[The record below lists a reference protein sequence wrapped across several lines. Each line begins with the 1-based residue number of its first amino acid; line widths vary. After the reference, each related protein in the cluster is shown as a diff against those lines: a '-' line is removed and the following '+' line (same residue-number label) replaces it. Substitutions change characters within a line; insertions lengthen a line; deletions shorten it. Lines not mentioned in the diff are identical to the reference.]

1 MLITD
6 YHAKYFAYELT
17 RQRRGGDVDRISQS
31 LFDASV
37 DLNPH
42 QIDAA
47 LFALANPLVKGVILA
62 DEVGLGKTIEA
73 ALVLSQY
80 WAERRRRLIVV
91 CPAALRK
98 QWSNELAE
106 KFHLPSQVLD
116 SRTWKAMRKEGIAD
130 PFNQATITII
140 SYNFAAS
147 MADSLRLIPW
157 DLVVFDEAHKLRNA
171 HRDSHRTGQAIK
183 KAFGPSNK
191 LLLTATPL
199 QNSLMEL
206 YGLSTVI
213 DTQLFG
219 DAQSFRRQY
228 LRGGEDIEGLRERI
242 KGFVK
247 RTLRRDVL
255 EYIRYT
261 ERKALTV
268 PFVPSE
274 DEQRLYY
281 LVSAYLQRE
290 FSYGVPRQQRHLVTL
305 VVRKLLASST
315 SAIINTL
322 ETMIDRLKK
331 LEAEQSADD
340 NWLQTL
346 IGGEELESELLD
358 ELTEVPVNYE
368 TERQGDSAASGSEAV
383 VDETE
388 DTPVELD
395 KLKAEIAELEQYL
408 DLAHRITIDAK
419 SESLLTALEQ
429 GFQHMASNGAQRKAV
444 IFTESRR
451 TQDYLQQYLERHG
464 FRGKV
469 ATFSGT
475 NNNATTSAIYQR
487 WLMNNAGSDQITGS
501 PAVDRRTALIDHFR
515 EDAEILIA
523 TEAAAEGVNLQFC
536 SLVINYD
543 LPWNP
548 QRVEQRIGRCHRYG
562 QKFDV
567 VVINFLNQKNEADR
581 RVLEL
586 LSEKFHLFDGLFG
599 ASDEVLG
606 RIESGV
612 DFEKRIAAIY
622 SSCRSEAQIDAAFN
636 DLQKEL
642 EDSINQKMQETQE
655 KLLEHFDA
663 RIHDLLK
670 VQRERAEQQLDR
682 ISRLFWQLSRH
693 QLQPYAQFDEQH
705 LRFELL
711 NSPVAN
717 APNGD
722 YALIR
727 KGEDVPDHV
736 HLYRLGHPLGEYVLD
751 TGRRSNTP
759 VVTLNFNLSESPLK
773 LSGLESVSS
782 KSGWLE
788 LNLLELESFQREE
801 HLVFTGVTDEQ
812 KLLDQE
818 QCELLFQL
826 TATVSE
832 DAQKSAQSSSEVLE
846 FLSNTVSRQLDA
858 TLSRMLDENNEYFQR
873 ERDKLDA
880 WADDQLRNAE
890 KQLEDT
896 RTQIKDAKRRARLS
910 ETVEEQKQA
919 QKNLKQLEKKQ
930 RRQRQEIFDVEDQ
943 IEARRDQLIEALEQQ
958 MHQRS
963 SSHQLFRIRWQFV

>member
-1 MLITD
+1 MSITD

-17 RQRRGGDVDRISQS
+17 RQRRGGDVGRLTQS

-47 LFALANPLVKGVILA
+47 LFALQNPLVKGVILA

-73 ALVLSQY
+73 ALVLAQY

-98 QWSNELAE
+98 QWANELAE

-116 SRTWKAMRKEGIAD
+116 ARTYKELRKQGVAD
-130 PFNQATITII
+130 PFDQPGVNVI
-140 SYNFAAS
+140 SYNFAARMS
-147 MADSLRLIPW
+147 EKLRLTPW

-171 HRDSHRTGQAIK
+171 HRESHRTGQAIK
-183 KAFGPSNK
+183 EAFGACNK

-213 DTQLFG
+213 DSQLFG
-219 DAQSFRRQY
+219 DALSFRRQY
-228 LRGGEDIEGLRERI
+228 LRGGEDLEGLKDRLQE
-242 KGFVK
+242 FTK
-247 RTLRRDVL
+247 RTLRKQVL

-261 ERKALTV
+261 QRRAITI
-268 PFVPSE
+268 PFAPSE
-274 DEQRLYY
+274 DELRLYH

-290 FSYGVPRQQRHLVTL
+290 NTYGVPQQQRHLVTL

-322 ETMIDRLKK
+322 ETMIERLKR
-331 LEAEQSADD
+331 LEQTQEDED
-340 NWLQTL
+340 NWLEKL
-346 IGGEELESELLD
+346 VGSEDVEDDFLD
-358 ELTEVPVNYE
+358 EAADGE
-368 TERQGDSAASGSEAV
+368 GDYQVEQL
-383 VDETE
+383 DE
-388 DTPVELD
+388 PIQLGR
-395 KLKAEIAELEQYL
+395 LRGEIAELEQYL
-408 DLAHRITIDAK
+408 DLAHRITEDAK
-419 SESLLTALEQ
+419 SGALLNALEQ
-429 GFQHMASNGAQRKAV
+429 GFRHMTEMGAERKAV

-451 TQDYLQQYLERHG
+451 TQDYLLKYLERHDYL
-464 FRGKV
+464 GKV

-475 NNNATTSAIYQR
+475 NNSSTTQAIYKR
-487 WLMNNAGSDQITGS
+487 WLTRNEGSDQVTGS
-501 PAVDRRTALIDHFR
+501 PAVDRRTAIIDHFR
-515 EDAEILIA
+515 DDAEILIA

-536 SLVINYD
+536 SLVVNYD

-622 SSCRSEAQIDAAFN
+622 DTCRSQAQIEQAFN

-642 EDSINQKMQETQE
+642 EESINRRMQETQE

-663 RIHDLLK
+663 QIHDLLK
-670 VQRERAEQQLDR
+670 IQRERAEQQLDR
-682 ISRLFWQLSRH
+682 VSRLFWQLTRH
-693 QLQPYAQFDEQH
+693 QLAPFATFDENR
-705 LRFELL
+705 LAFEL
-711 NSPVAN
+711 NESPLTKVPTGA
-717 APNGD
+717 
-722 YALIR
+722 YELIR
-727 KGEDVPDHV
+727 KGEKPSEHA
-736 HLYRLGHPLGEYVLD
+736 HLYRLSHPLGEYVLD
-751 TGRRSNTP
+751 TGRRLETP
-759 VVTLNFNLSESPLK
+759 VTEMVFNLSGHEAK
-773 LSGLESVSS
+773 LSALQNLPE

-788 LNLLELESFQREE
+788 LNLLELQSFQREE
-801 HLVFTGVTDEQ
+801 HLVFTAVTDAGQ
-812 KLLDQE
+812 LLDEE
-818 QCELLFQL
+818 QCELFFRLQ
-826 TATVSE
+826 
-832 DAQKSAQSSSEVLE
+832 SEVLSNDADGPVQQPGRQ
-846 FLSNTVSRQLDA
+846 LSETVTRQLDA
-858 TLSRMLDENNEYFQR
+858 RLSRLLDENNEYFQR
-873 ERDKLDA
+873 ERTKLEA
-880 WADDQLRNAE
+880 WADDQLLSAE
-890 KQLEDT
+890 QKLEDT
-896 RTQIKDAKRRARLS
+896 KAQIKEAKRQSRLAESVEDQKSAQEAIKRLS
-910 ETVEEQKQA
+910 K
-919 QKNLKQLEKKQ
+919 LQ
-930 RRQRQEIFDVEDQ
+930 RRQRQEIFDVEDE
-943 IEARRDQLIEALEQQ
+943 IEARRDALIDALERQ
-958 MHQRS
+958 MHQS
-963 SSHQLFRIRWQFV
+963 SSTHHLFRIRWRLE

>member
-1 MLITD
+1 MPITD

-17 RQRRGGDVDRISQS
+17 RQRRGGDVGRLTQS

-47 LFALANPLVKGVILA
+47 LFALQNPLVKGVILA

-73 ALVLSQY
+73 ALVLAQY

-98 QWSNELAE
+98 QWANELAE

-116 SRTWKAMRKEGIAD
+116 SRTYKELRKQGVAD
-130 PFNQATITII
+130 PFDQPGVNVI
-140 SYNFAAS
+140 SYNFAARMS
-147 MADSLRLIPW
+147 EKLRLTPW

-171 HRDSHRTGQAIK
+171 HRESHRTGQAIK
-183 KAFGPSNK
+183 EAFGSCNK

-213 DTQLFG
+213 DSQLFG
-219 DAQSFRRQY
+219 DALSFRRQY
-228 LRGGEDIEGLRERI
+228 LRGGEDLEGLKDRLQE
-242 KGFVK
+242 FTK
-247 RTLRRDVL
+247 RTLRKQVL

-261 ERKALTV
+261 QRRAITI
-268 PFVPSE
+268 PFAPSE
-274 DEQRLYY
+274 DELRLYN

-290 FSYGVPRQQRHLVTL
+290 NSYGVPHQQRHLVTL

-322 ETMIDRLKK
+322 ETMIDRLKR
-331 LEAEQSADD
+331 LEQTQEDED
-340 NWLQTL
+340 NWLEKL
-346 IGGEELESELLD
+346 IGSEDVEDDFLD
-358 ELTEVPVNYE
+358 EAADGE
-368 TERQGDSAASGSEAV
+368 GDYQVEQL
-383 VDETE
+383 DE
-388 DTPVELD
+388 PIQLD
-395 KLKAEIAELEQYL
+395 RLRGEIAELQQYL
-408 DLAHRITIDAK
+408 DLAHRITEDAK
-419 SESLLTALEQ
+419 SEALLNALEQ
-429 GFQHMASNGAQRKAV
+429 GFSHMTEMGAERKAV

-451 TQDYLQQYLERHG
+451 TQDYLLKYLERHG
-464 FRGKV
+464 YLGKV

-475 NNNATTSAIYQR
+475 NNSSTTQAIYKR
-487 WLMNNAGSDQITGS
+487 WLTRNEGSDQITGS
-501 PAVDRRTALIDHFR
+501 PAVDRRTAIIDHFR
-515 EDAEILIA
+515 DDAEVLIA

-536 SLVINYD
+536 SLVVNYD

-622 SSCRSEAQIDAAFN
+622 DTCRSQAEIEQAFN

-642 EDSINQKMQETQE
+642 EESINRRMQETQE

-663 RIHDLLK
+663 QIHDLLK
-670 VQRERAEQQLDR
+670 IQRERAEQQLDR
-682 ISRLFWQLSRH
+682 VSRLFWQLTRH
-693 QLQPYAQFDEQH
+693 QLAPFATFDEKR
-705 LRFELL
+705 LAFEL
-711 NSPVAN
+711 NESPLTKVPTGA
-717 APNGD
+717 
-722 YALIR
+722 YELIR
-727 KGEDVPDHV
+727 KGEKPSEHA
-736 HLYRLGHPLGEYVLD
+736 HLYRLSHPLGEYVLD
-751 TGRRSNTP
+751 TGRRLETP
-759 VVTLNFNLSESPLK
+759 VTEMVFNLTGHEVK
-773 LSGLESVSS
+773 LSALQNLPE

-788 LNLLELESFQREE
+788 LNLLELQSFQREE
-801 HLVFTGVTDEQ
+801 HLVFTAVTDDGQ
-812 KLLDQE
+812 LLDEE
-818 QCELLFQL
+818 QCELIFRLQG
-826 TATVSE
+826 
-832 DAQKSAQSSSEVLE
+832 EVLGNDAGGPDQQSGRQISE
-846 FLSNTVSRQLDA
+846 TVTRQLDA
-858 TLSRMLDENNEYFQR
+858 RLSRLLDENNEYFQR
-873 ERDKLDA
+873 ERTKLEA
-880 WADDQLRNAE
+880 WADDQLLSAE
-890 KQLEDT
+890 QKLEDT
-896 RTQIKDAKRRARLS
+896 KTQIKEAKRQSRLAESVQDQKHAQEEIRRLS
-910 ETVEEQKQA
+910 K
-919 QKNLKQLEKKQ
+919 LQ
-930 RRQRQEIFDVEDQ
+930 RRQRQEIFDVEDE
-943 IEARRDQLIEALEQQ
+943 IEARRDALIDALERQ
-958 MHQRS
+958 MHQGS
-963 SSHQLFRIRWQFV
+963 STHHLFRIRWRLA

>member
-1 MLITD
+1 MPITD

-17 RQRRGGDVDRISQS
+17 RQRRGGDVGRLTQS

-47 LFALANPLVKGVILA
+47 LFALQNPLVKGVILA

-73 ALVLSQY
+73 ALVLAQY

-98 QWSNELAE
+98 QWANELAE

-116 SRTWKAMRKEGIAD
+116 ARTYKELRKQGVAD
-130 PFNQATITII
+130 PFDQPSVNVI
-140 SYNFAAS
+140 SYNFAARMS
-147 MADSLRLIPW
+147 EKLRLTPW

-171 HRDSHRTGQAIK
+171 HRESHRTGQAIK
-183 KAFGPSNK
+183 EAFGACNK

-213 DTQLFG
+213 DSQLFG
-219 DAQSFRRQY
+219 DALSFRRQY
-228 LRGGEDIEGLRERI
+228 LRGGEDLEGLKERLQE
-242 KGFVK
+242 FTK
-247 RTLRRDVL
+247 RTLRKQVL

-261 ERKALTV
+261 QRRAITI
-268 PFVPSE
+268 PFAPSE
-274 DEQRLYY
+274 DELRLYH

-290 FSYGVPRQQRHLVTL
+290 NSYGVPQQQRHLVTL

-322 ETMIDRLKK
+322 ETMIDRLKR
-331 LEAEQSADD
+331 LEQTQEDED
-340 NWLQTL
+340 NWLEKL
-346 IGGEELESELLD
+346 IGSEDVEEDFFDEAADGEGDYQAKQPDEPIQLD
-358 ELTEVPVNYE
+358 RL
-368 TERQGDSAASGSEAV
+368 RG
-383 VDETE
+383 
-388 DTPVELD
+388 
-395 KLKAEIAELEQYL
+395 EIAELEQYL
-408 DLAHRITIDAK
+408 DLARRITEDAK
-419 SESLLTALEQ
+419 SEALLNALGQ
-429 GFQHMASNGAQRKAV
+429 GFSHMTEMGAERKAV

-451 TQDYLQQYLERHG
+451 TQDYLVKYLERHG
-464 FRGKV
+464 YLGKV

-475 NNNATTSAIYQR
+475 NNSSATQAIHKR
-487 WLMNNAGSDQITGS
+487 WLLRNEGSDQITGS
-501 PAVDRRTALIDHFR
+501 PAVDRRTAIIDHFR
-515 EDAEILIA
+515 DDAEILIA

-536 SLVINYD
+536 SLVVNYD

-622 SSCRSEAQIDAAFN
+622 DTCRSQAEIEQAFN

-642 EDSINQKMQETQE
+642 EESINRRMQETQE

-663 RIHDLLK
+663 QIHDLLK
-670 VQRERAEQQLDR
+670 IQRERAEQQLDLV
-682 ISRLFWQLSRH
+682 SRLFWQLSRH
-693 QLQPYAQFDEQH
+693 QLSPFATFDDSH
-705 LRFELL
+705 LAFEL
-711 NSPVAN
+711 NESPLTKV
-717 APNGD
+717 PTGS
-722 YALIR
+722 YELIR
-727 KGEDVPDHV
+727 KGQKPSDHA
-736 HLYRLGHPLGEYVLD
+736 HLYRLSHPLGEYVLD
-751 TGRRSNTP
+751 TGRRLETP
-759 VVTLNFNLSESPLK
+759 VTEMVFNLSGHEAK
-773 LSGLESVSS
+773 LSALQNLPE

-788 LNLLELESFQREE
+788 LNLLELQSFQREE
-801 HLVFTGVTDEQ
+801 HLVFTAVTDNGQ
-812 KLLDQE
+812 LLDEE
-818 QCELLFQL
+818 QCELIFRLQG
-826 TATVSE
+826 
-832 DAQKSAQSSSEVLE
+832 EVLSNDAGGPDQQPGRQ
-846 FLSNTVSRQLDA
+846 LSETVTRQLDA
-858 TLSRMLDENNEYFQR
+858 RLSRLLDENNEYFQR
-873 ERDKLDA
+873 ERTKLEA
-880 WADDQLRNAE
+880 WADDQLLSAE
-890 KQLEDT
+890 QKLEDT
-896 RTQIKDAKRRARLS
+896 KTTIKEAKRQSRLAESVEDQKHAQEEIKRLS
-910 ETVEEQKQA
+910 M
-919 QKNLKQLEKKQ
+919 LQ
-930 RRQRQEIFDVEDQ
+930 RRQRQEIFDVEDE
-943 IEARRDQLIEALEQQ
+943 IEARRDALIDALERQ
-958 MHQRS
+958 MHQGS
-963 SSHQLFRIRWQFV
+963 TTHHLFRIRWRLA

>member
-1 MLITD
+1 MPITD

-17 RQRRGGDVDRISQS
+17 RQRRGGDVGRLTQS

-47 LFALANPLVKGVILA
+47 LFALQNPLVKGVILA

-73 ALVLSQY
+73 ALVLAQY

-98 QWSNELAE
+98 QWANELAE

-116 SRTWKAMRKEGIAD
+116 ARTYKELRKQGVAD
-130 PFNQATITII
+130 PFDQPGVNVI
-140 SYNFAAS
+140 SYNFAARMS
-147 MADSLRLIPW
+147 QKLRLTPW

-171 HRDSHRTGQAIK
+171 HRESHRTGQAIK
-183 KAFGPSNK
+183 EAFGSCNK

-213 DTQLFG
+213 DSQLFG
-219 DAQSFRRQY
+219 DALSFRRQY
-228 LRGGEDIEGLRERI
+228 LRGGEDLEGLKDRLQE
-242 KGFVK
+242 FTK
-247 RTLRRDVL
+247 RTLRKQVL

-261 ERKALTV
+261 QRRAITI
-268 PFVPSE
+268 PFAPSE
-274 DEQRLYY
+274 DELRLYH

-290 FSYGVPRQQRHLVTL
+290 NSYGVPHQQRHLVTL

-322 ETMIDRLKK
+322 ETMIDRLKR
-331 LEAEQSADD
+331 LEQTQEDED
-340 NWLQTL
+340 NWLEKL
-346 IGGEELESELLD
+346 IDSEDVEDDFLD
-358 ELTEVPVNYE
+358 EAADGE
-368 TERQGDSAASGSEAV
+368 GDYQVEQL
-383 VDETE
+383 DE
-388 DTPVELD
+388 PIQLD
-395 KLKAEIAELEQYL
+395 RLRGEIAELQQYL
-408 DLAHRITIDAK
+408 DLAHRITEDAK
-419 SESLLTALEQ
+419 SEALLNALEQ
-429 GFQHMASNGAQRKAV
+429 GFRHMTEMGAERKAV

-451 TQDYLQQYLERHG
+451 TQDYLLKYLERHG
-464 FRGKV
+464 YLGKV

-475 NNNATTSAIYQR
+475 NNSSTTQAIYKR
-487 WLMNNAGSDQITGS
+487 WLTRNEGSDQITGS
-501 PAVDRRTALIDHFR
+501 PAVDRRTAIIDHFR
-515 EDAEILIA
+515 DDAEILIA

-536 SLVINYD
+536 SLVVNYD

-622 SSCRSEAQIDAAFN
+622 DPCRSQVEIEQAFN

-642 EDSINQKMQETQE
+642 EESINRRMQETQE

-663 RIHDLLK
+663 QIHDLLK
-670 VQRERAEQQLDR
+670 IQRERAEQQLDR
-682 ISRLFWQLSRH
+682 VSRLFWQLTRH
-693 QLQPYAQFDEQH
+693 QLAPFATFDENR
-705 LRFELL
+705 LAFEL
-711 NSPVAN
+711 NESPLTKVPTGA
-717 APNGD
+717 
-722 YALIR
+722 YELIR
-727 KGEDVPDHV
+727 KGEKPSEHA
-736 HLYRLGHPLGEYVLD
+736 HLYRLSHPLGEYVLD
-751 TGRRSNTP
+751 TGRRLETP
-759 VVTLNFNLSESPLK
+759 VREMVFNLTGHEAK
-773 LSGLESVSS
+773 LSALQNLPE

-788 LNLLELESFQREE
+788 LNLLELQSFQREE
-801 HLVFTGVTDEQ
+801 HLVFTAVTDDGQ
-812 KLLDQE
+812 LLDEE
-818 QCELLFQL
+818 QCELIFRLQG
-826 TATVSE
+826 
-832 DAQKSAQSSSEVLE
+832 EVLSNDAGGLDQQSGRQ
-846 FLSNTVSRQLDA
+846 LSETVTRQLDA
-858 TLSRMLDENNEYFQR
+858 RLSRLLDENNEYFQR
-873 ERDKLDA
+873 ERTKLEA
-880 WADDQLRNAE
+880 WADDQLLSAE
-890 KQLEDT
+890 QKLEDT
-896 RTQIKDAKRRARLS
+896 KTQIKEAKRQSRLAESVEDQKHAQEEIKRLS
-910 ETVEEQKQA
+910 K
-919 QKNLKQLEKKQ
+919 LQ
-930 RRQRQEIFDVEDQ
+930 RRQRQEIFDVEDE
-943 IEARRDQLIEALEQQ
+943 IEARRDALIDALERQ
-958 MHQRS
+958 MHQS
-963 SSHQLFRIRWQFV
+963 SSTHHLFRIRWRLA

>member
-1 MLITD
+1 MTITD

-17 RQRRGGDVDRISQS
+17 RQRRGGDVGRLTQS

-47 LFALANPLVKGVILA
+47 LFALQNPLVKGVILA

-73 ALVLSQY
+73 ALVLAQY

-98 QWSNELAE
+98 QWANELAE

-116 SRTWKAMRKEGIAD
+116 ARTYKELRKQGVAD
-130 PFNQATITII
+130 PFDQPGVNVI
-140 SYNFAAS
+140 SYNFAARMS
-147 MADSLRLIPW
+147 EKLRLTPW

-171 HRDSHRTGQAIK
+171 HRESHRTGQAIK
-183 KAFGPSNK
+183 EAFGSCNK

-213 DTQLFG
+213 DSQLFG
-219 DAQSFRRQY
+219 DALSFRRQY
-228 LRGGEDIEGLRERI
+228 LRGGEDLEGLKDRLQE
-242 KGFVK
+242 FTK
-247 RTLRRDVL
+247 RTLRKQVL

-261 ERKALTV
+261 QRRAITI
-268 PFVPSE
+268 PFAPSE
-274 DEQRLYY
+274 DELRLYH

-290 FSYGVPRQQRHLVTL
+290 NSYGVPHQQRHLVTL

-322 ETMIDRLKK
+322 ETMIDRLKR
-331 LEAEQSADD
+331 LEQTQEDED
-340 NWLQTL
+340 NWLEKL
-346 IGGEELESELLD
+346 IGSEDVEDDFLD
-358 ELTEVPVNYE
+358 EAADGE
-368 TERQGDSAASGSEAV
+368 GDYQVEQL
-383 VDETE
+383 DE
-388 DTPVELD
+388 PIQLD
-395 KLKAEIAELEQYL
+395 RLRGEIAELQQYL
-408 DLAHRITIDAK
+408 DLAHRITEDAK
-419 SESLLTALEQ
+419 SEALLNALEQ
-429 GFQHMASNGAQRKAV
+429 GFSHMTEMGAERKAV

-451 TQDYLQQYLERHG
+451 TQDYLLKYLERHG
-464 FRGKV
+464 YLGKV

-475 NNNATTSAIYQR
+475 NNSSTTQAIYKR
-487 WLMNNAGSDQITGS
+487 WLTRNEGSDQITGS
-501 PAVDRRTALIDHFR
+501 PAVDRRTAIIDHFR
-515 EDAEILIA
+515 DDAEILIA

-536 SLVINYD
+536 SLVVNYD

-622 SSCRSEAQIDAAFN
+622 DTCRSQAEIEQAFN

-642 EDSINQKMQETQE
+642 EESINRRMQETQE

-663 RIHDLLK
+663 QIHDLLK
-670 VQRERAEQQLDR
+670 IQRERAEQQLDR
-682 ISRLFWQLSRH
+682 VSRLFWQLTRH
-693 QLQPYAQFDEQH
+693 QLAPFATFDENR
-705 LRFELL
+705 LAFEL
-711 NSPVAN
+711 NESPLTKVPTGA
-717 APNGD
+717 
-722 YALIR
+722 YELIR
-727 KGEDVPDHV
+727 KGEKPSEHA
-736 HLYRLGHPLGEYVLD
+736 HLYRLSHPLGEYVLD
-751 TGRRSNTP
+751 TGRRLETP
-759 VVTLNFNLSESPLK
+759 VTEMLFNLTGHEAKLSALQNLSE
-773 LSGLESVSS
+773 

-788 LNLLELESFQREE
+788 LNLLELQSFQREE
-801 HLVFTGVTDEQ
+801 HLVFTAVTDDGQ
-812 KLLDQE
+812 LLDEE
-818 QCELLFQL
+818 QCELIFRLQG
-826 TATVSE
+826 
-832 DAQKSAQSSSEVLE
+832 EVLNNDLGVPDQQAGRQ
-846 FLSNTVSRQLDA
+846 LSETVTRQLDA
-858 TLSRMLDENNEYFQR
+858 RLSRLLDENNEYFQR
-873 ERDKLDA
+873 ERTKLEA
-880 WADDQLRNAE
+880 WADDQLLSAE
-890 KQLEDT
+890 QKLEDT
-896 RTQIKDAKRRARLS
+896 KTQIKEAKRQSRLAESVEDQKHAQEEIKRLS
-910 ETVEEQKQA
+910 K
-919 QKNLKQLEKKQ
+919 LQ

-943 IEARRDQLIEALEQQ
+943 IEARRDALIDALERQ
-958 MHQRS
+958 MHQGS
-963 SSHQLFRIRWQFV
+963 STHHLFRIRWRLA

>member
-1 MLITD
+1 MTITN

-47 LFALANPLVKGVILA
+47 LFALANPLTKGVILA

-98 QWSNELAE
+98 QWANELAE

-116 SRTWKAMRKEGIAD
+116 ARTWNDKRKEGITE
-130 PFNQATITII
+130 PFNQAIITVI
-140 SYNFAAS
+140 SYNFATR
-147 MADSLRLIPW
+147 MADKLRLIPW

-171 HRDSHRTGQAIK
+171 HRESHRTGRAIK
-183 KAFGPSNK
+183 QAFGASHK

-213 DTQLFG
+213 DNQLFG
-219 DAQSFRRQY
+219 DARSFRQQY
-228 LRGGEDIEGLRERI
+228 LRSGEDIEKLRERI
-242 KGFVK
+242 KEFVK

-261 ERKALTV
+261 ERKAITV
-268 PFVPSE
+268 PFTPSD

-281 LVSAYLQRE
+281 LISAYLQRHH
-290 FSYGVPRQQRHLVTL
+290 SYGVPRQQRHLVML
-305 VVRKLLASST
+305 VIRKLMASST

-322 ETMIDRLKK
+322 ETMIDRLKC
-331 LEAEQSADD
+331 LEAKQQVDD
-340 NWLQTL
+340 NWFQALVST
-346 IGGEELESELLD
+346 EELESELLEDPAPPEPGD
-358 ELTEVPVNYE
+358 E
-368 TERQGDSAASGSEAV
+368 
-383 VDETE
+383 E
-388 DTPVELD
+388 DKNDRNTGNPIDLGL
-395 KLKAEIAELEQYL
+395 LKAEIAELEQYL
-408 DLAHRITIDAK
+408 DLAHRITDDAK
-419 SESLLTALEQ
+419 SKALLRALNQ
-429 GFQHMASNGAQRKAV
+429 GFDHMARMGAQRKAV

-451 TQDYLQQYLERHG
+451 TQNYLKKYLERNG
-464 FRGKV
+464 FLGKI

-475 NNNATTSAIYQR
+475 NTDSATKGIYQR
-487 WLMNNAGSDQITGS
+487 WLIRNEGSDQITGS
-501 PAVDRRTALIDHFR
+501 PSVDKRTALIDYFR
-515 EDAEILIA
+515 EEADIMIA

-562 QKFDV
+562 QKYDV

-612 DFEKRIAAIY
+612 DFEKRIADIY
-622 SSCRSEAQIDAAFN
+622 NSCRSQSDIETAFN
-636 DLQKEL
+636 ALQKEL
-642 EDSINQKMQETQE
+642 EESINQKMQETQA
-655 KLLEHFDA
+655 KLLEHFDV
-663 RIHDLLK
+663 RIHELLRIK
-670 VQRERAEQQLDR
+670 REQAEQQLDR
-682 ISRLFWQLSRH
+682 ISRLFWQLTRY
-693 QLQPYAQFDEQH
+693 QLSNHASFNDQALSFTLTD
-705 LRFELL
+705 
-711 NSPVAN
+711 SPVSSV
-717 APNGD
+717 PDGD
-722 YALIR
+722 YTLIR
-727 KGEDVPDHV
+727 KGEQPPEHV
-736 HLYRLGHPLGEYVLD
+736 HLYRLSHPLGEYVLNSA
-751 TGRRSNTP
+751 RRLSTP
-759 VVTLNFNLSESPLK
+759 VAQLAFDLSGHSVK
-773 LSGLESVSS
+773 LSGLKSFTGQ
-782 KSGWLE
+782 SGWLE

-801 HLVFTGVTDEQ
+801 HLVFTALTDNKE
-812 KLLDQE
+812 LLDQE

-826 TATVSE
+826 WADMAEYAPSEEQAELTRYFADTV
-832 DAQKSAQSSSEVLE
+832 K
-846 FLSNTVSRQLDA
+846 RQLDA
-858 TLSRMLDENNEYFQR
+858 TLSRVLDENSQYFQR
-873 ERDKLDA
+873 ERAKLEA
-880 WADDQLRNAE
+880 WAEDQLLSAE
-890 KQLEDT
+890 QQLEET
-896 RTQIKDAKRRARLS
+896 RTRIKDAKRQSRLAS
-910 ETVEEQKQA
+910 TIEEQKQA
-919 QKNLKQLEKKQ
+919 QENLKQLERQQ
-930 RRQRQEIFDVEDQ
+930 RRQRQELFDVEDQ
-943 IEARRDQLIEALEQQ
+943 IEDRRDQLIAALEQQ
-958 MHQRS
+958 MHRRS
-963 SSHQLFRIRWQFV
+963 SNHSLFRIRWQLI